1 MDPSSP
7 DGSPVNGN
15 RYVPA
20 PLDPA
25 DAGLGADD
33 GMRDGPGILGS
44 LWRHRG
50 VALVMMLLAALA
62 GYLVV
67 WLLPAKYQAQATLVL
82 RDPFTAGVLGDG
94 SGQQGD
100 LAVYMAKQGDVVNSR
115 EVLNRAAGLL
125 GGTLSSDDIRSAV
138 QAAPSSDLASLDVHA
153 TASDPAMAAKLA
165 NAVGDAY
172 QQVSLKSVTD
182 EAHRRTDRLEQIRRG
197 LQVQLDAI
205 RGPFAGNQ
213 PLVGATQD
221 ALASQIADLRQR
233 EQDIGERAA
242 AFGSGVDLFER
253 AEAPQRPTKPSPLI
267 GGFVGAVVGLVAAAG
282 WAWWRTARDPHVQ
295 GEEDPAA
302 VLGVPLLGRI
312 PDIGRTITA
321 PAARAELDDRGG
333 EAYHATLASLEHR
346 LAALRGTSVV
356 VTGVMPGAGAT
367 STVLLLADAALRQQ
381 RRLFLIDADK
391 RTELLTEFCQAV
403 GRLDL
408 VDAHQ
413 PLDQDAVLD
422 GGDPR
427 PPDSTA
433 VPPHPAAFFRSNT
446 FRQQLT
452 SLAKRADLVLIDA
465 PALLTASETI
475 AVAGQADAVVL
486 VVGPGTRKDQLQAV
500 NERLAFTNTPLLGYV
515 YRSKS

>member
-1 MDPSSP
+1 M
-7 DGSPVNGN
+7 NGN

-67 WLLPAKYQAQATLVL
+67 WLLPARYQAQATLVL

-94 SGQQGD
+94 SGQPGD
-100 LAVYMAKQGDVVNSR
+100 LAVYMAKQGDIVNSR

-138 QAAPSSDLASLDVHA
+138 QAAPSSDLASLDVKA
-153 TASDPAMAAKLA
+153 TASDAAMAAKLA

-172 QQVSLKSVTD
+172 QQVSHESVTD
-182 EAHRRTDRLEQIRRG
+182 EARRRTDSLEQIRRG
-197 LQVQLDAI
+197 LQVQLDAV

-242 AFGSGVDLFER
+242 SFGSGVDLFER
-253 AEAPQRPTKPSPLI
+253 AEAPQRSTKPSPLI
-267 GGFVGAVVGLVAAAG
+267 GGFAGAVVGLVPPLAG
-282 WAWWRTARDPHVQ
+282 RGGGRRATPRPGRGGSSGRPRRAVARSD
-295 GEEDPAA
+295 
-302 VLGVPLLGRI
+302 
-312 PDIGRTITA
+312 PDIGRAITA
-321 PAARAELDDRGG
+321 RAARAELDDGGG

-346 LAALRGTSVV
+346 LAAIRGTSVV

-367 STVLLLADAALRQQ
+367 STCCCWPTRPCASSAA
-381 RRLFLIDADK
+381 
-391 RTELLTEFCQAV
+391 
-403 GRLDL
+403 
-408 VDAHQ
+408 
-413 PLDQDAVLD
+413 
-422 GGDPR
+422 
-427 PPDSTA
+427 S
-433 VPPHPAAFFRSNT
+433 S
-446 FRQQLT
+446 
-452 SLAKRADLVLIDA
+452 
-465 PALLTASETI
+465 
-475 AVAGQADAVVL
+475 
-486 VVGPGTRKDQLQAV
+486 
-500 NERLAFTNTPLLGYV
+500 
-515 YRSKS
+515 